1 MWSLLNMY
9 QHPKTTKEQI
19 LCSLVLVIIYIII
32 YNYESSGNNFNAL

>member
-9 QHPKTTKEQI
+9 QHPKTTKEHI
-19 LCSLVLVIIYIII
+19 LCSLVLVII